1 MVSCVL
7 LTTGI
12 IFLSLL
18 IFKLI
23 KGLENI
29 VSKLSAL
36 IYTLAGSTYILM
48 GYLNYIGDDTP
59 IRVLRYMDW
68 FITVPLLVIQ
78 MGYFFSGRYNMKRA
92 IPPIILSTVM
102 LIFGLLGELNFNQD
116 WSMVTNGQ
124 FMNMTHREFK
134 IVMGMISVGFMSN
147 LFISIARCLT
157 NNHLKLFVKVLL
169 LWCFYPIVYFIP
181 ESVTTILLFS
191 LVDLT
196 AKAGMGI
203 MFDREYKNKRT
214 S

>member
-1 MVSCVL
+1 MISGVL
-7 LTTGI
+7 FTTGI
-12 IFLSLL
+12 VFLSLL
-18 IFKLI
+18 IYKLI
-23 KGLENI
+23 IGLKNT

-48 GYLNYIGDDTP
+48 GYMYYLDGDTP
-59 IRVLRYMDW
+59 IRLLRYIDW

-92 IPPIILSTVM
+92 IPPIILSTTM
-102 LIFGLLGELNFNQD
+102 LLLGLLGELNFNPD
-116 WSMVTNGQ
+116 WSIVNDGQ
-124 FMNMTHREFK
+124 FMDMTHTEFK

-157 NNHLKLFVKVLL
+157 NEHLKLFVKVLL

-181 ESVTTILLFS
+181 ESVITIILFS

-203 MFDREYKNKRT
+203 MFDREYEGKRT
-214 S
+214 

>member
-1 MVSCVL
+1 MISSVL
-7 LTTGI
+7 FTTGI
-12 IFLSLL
+12 VFLSLL

-23 KGLENI
+23 RGLKNT

-59 IRVLRYMDW
+59 IRVLRYIDW

-78 MGYFFSGRYNMKRA
+78 MGYFFSGRYNMTRA
-92 IPPIILSTVM
+92 ILPIVLSTVM
-102 LIFGLLGELNFNQD
+102 LLFGLLGELNFNPN
-116 WSMVTNGQ
+116 WSLVIDGQ
-124 FMNMTHREFK
+124 FMDMTHREFK
-134 IVMGMISVGFMSN
+134 IVMGMISVGFMTN

-157 NNHLKLFVKVLL
+157 NKHLKLFVKVLL

-181 ESVTTILLFS
+181 ESVTTIILFS

-203 MFDREYKNKRT
+203 MFDREYESKRT
-214 S
+214 